1 MYTYCL
7 YCECGKSSYVGGA
20 LHAILGCQT
29 IIPKQV
35 QHTWSRGRMIN
46 RIHDLMPGYLFLYH
60 KDPINISVCQQT
72 QGVVHCLRTTD
83 GQYELQ
89 DTDKGFA
96 LVMLERKG
104 ILGKTQVVEK
114 DGRLELTPKSF
125 RGAKVQILRVDHRN
139 SRMQLE
145 IHFLRQTIKTWV
157 EYEIVKPEED
167 EAEEK
172 PAEGLEPTGELAEE
186 NRLDETERSEGV
198 QAEGL
203 ELPEGLQPEEER
215 SDGAEKPEG
224 EHAEAAP

>member
-60 KDPINISVCQQT
+60 EEPINISICQQM
-72 QGVVHCLRTTD
+72 QGVVRCLRTTD

-89 DTDKGFA
+89 DTDKSFA

-104 ILGKTQVVEK
+104 ILGKTKVFEK
-114 DGRLELTPKSF
+114 DGRLEITPKSF
-125 RGAKVQILRVDHRN
+125 REAKVQILRVDHRN

-157 EYEIVKPEED
+157 EYEIVKPEEE
-167 EAEEK
+167 EAEE
-172 PAEGLEPTGELAEE
+172 
-186 NRLDETERSEGV
+186 
-198 QAEGL
+198 QAA
-203 ELPEGLQPEEER
+203 EGLQPAGEPAEEKRLDEPEQFEGVPSDGLEPSVELKPEEER
-215 SDGAEKPEG
+215 PDGAESPEG
-224 EHAEAAP
+224 EHAEAAL